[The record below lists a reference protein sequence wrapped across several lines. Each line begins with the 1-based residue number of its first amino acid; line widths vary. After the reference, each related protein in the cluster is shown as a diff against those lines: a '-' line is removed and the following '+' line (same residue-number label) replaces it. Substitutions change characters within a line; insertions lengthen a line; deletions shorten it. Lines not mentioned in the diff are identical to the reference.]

1 MSIEKHADNLG
12 SPDIKLNGLQ
22 IWIHSRQFLD
32 TEDYWD
38 GNWLNV
44 TAHCGTRGADVWT
57 TGAILRIPDIATW
70 LFTLEEMNQ
79 SLTGKAN
86 LESLE
91 PELSVELSM
100 SGLGHVAMRV
110 EITADHLNQQHSFQC
125 ELDQSYLADLISS
138 CRGVLEK
145 YPIKG
150 KPEA

>member
-1 MSIEKHADNLG
+1 M
-12 SPDIKLNGLQ
+12 Q

-32 TEDYWD
+32 AEDYWD

-44 TAHCGTRGADVWT
+44 TAHCGTHGASVWT
-57 TGAILRIPDIATW
+57 TGAILRIPEIAGW
-70 LFTLEEMNQ
+70 LVALEEMNR
-79 SLTGKAN
+79 SLSGEAN

-91 PELSVELSM
+91 PELAVELSM
-100 SGLGHVAMRV
+100 SELGHLAMKV
-110 EITADHLNQQHSFQC
+110 EITADHMNQQHSFQF

-150 KPEA
+150 KPDA